1 MEEKIKQLESERVYL
16 KENENKL
23 ETALKDE
30 RERYEKIISEKT
42 KLEIQLQDQGLM
54 NKNQKM
60 KSKKLKNDNE

>member
-42 KLEIQLQDQGLM
+42 KLEMQLQDQGLM

-60 KSKKLKNDNE
+60 KSKKLKKGNE

>member
-30 RERYEKIISEKT
+30 RESYEKIISEKT

-60 KSKKLKNDNE
+60 KSKKLKKGNE

>member
-23 ETALKDE
+23 ESALKDE

-42 KLEIQLQDQGLM
+42 KLEMQLQDQGLM

-60 KSKKLKNDNE
+60 KSKKLKKGNE

>member
-23 ETALKDE
+23 ETVLKDE

-42 KLEIQLQDQGLM
+42 KLEMQLQDQGLM

>member
-60 KSKKLKNDNE
+60 KSKKLKKGNE

>member
-23 ETALKDE
+23 ETVLKDE

-42 KLEIQLQDQGLM
+42 KLEMQLQDQGLM

-60 KSKKLKNDNE
+60 KSKKLKKGNE

>member
-42 KLEIQLQDQGLM
+42 KLEMQLQDQGLM